1 MIAFY
6 SRDTTK
12 VDVIG
17 DVGARSIF
25 ELVVGVEKQG
35 ASVGRDIGS

>member
-6 SRDTTK
+6 GRGTTK

-17 DVGARSIF
+17 DVRARSIF
-25 ELVVGVEKQG
+25 ELVVGVEEQG
-35 ASVGRDIGS
+35 ASVGRDRGS